1 MFAAASGFL
10 FAGTHTQARCWT
22 PIGAGIPILTVY
34 FDIIMFK
41 RIARKRK
48 RLEEEEALGID
59 EEMREALGIN
69 AVNTDSDESESDSDQ
84 NDPDEDES
92 EVSEQTSA
100 DESDILDEEDEE
112 DGEGQSQAEEE
123 VSEVGDMRARQQQ
136 IQKLRERTQRWKRKV
151 ASTKSEAATISSP
164 TDEHP
169 IVQISA
175 KSHPGISAVSSLRSP
190 ASSQSRTSKSS
201 KPNSSSDSSVRNKSI
216 APRSQSKSRSKL
228 NATSAI
234 FTVPDPLY
242 EDARATDAVK
252 TPKVMKTKKRSIK
265 GDNDGNDGNMDKTK
279 RQSVRKASTD
289 SSGTIESAKITGT
302 TSVSGVLMGGK
313 AMPKP
318 MQLPT
323 KTARGTSKAL
333 VTNSVS
339 NSEPLLDSI
348 RPRKK
353 KKKSKEVTQAIG

>member
-1 MFAAASGFL
+1 
-10 FAGTHTQARCWT
+10 
-22 PIGAGIPILTVY
+22 
-34 FDIIMFK
+34 MFK

-92 EVSEQTSA
+92 EVSEQASA

-123 VSEVGDMRARQQQ
+123 VSEVGDMVDADEPPAISKRALKKQARQQQ
-136 IQKLRERTQRWKRKV
+136 IQKLRERKQRWKRKV

-175 KSHPGISAVSSLRSP
+175 KSHPGIAAVSSLRSP

-265 GDNDGNDGNMDKTK
+265 GDNDGNMDKTK

-289 SSGTIESAKITGT
+289 SGGTIESAKITGT

-353 KKKSKEVTQAIG
+353 KKKSKEVTQVTG